1 MARIRVASSSNGQS
15 LHGFLEGEFKMIE
28 KTINILLTISA
39 MILLAFTTVI
49 SPTPLAFLVLLLLL
63 FLIATLNNGNK
74 EDGKSG
80 N

>member
-1 MARIRVASSSNGQS
+1 
-15 LHGFLEGEFKMIE
+15 MIE
-28 KTINILLTISA
+28 KTINILLTIAA

-74 EDGKSG
+74 ENGKSG
-80 N
+80 S

>member
-1 MARIRVASSSNGQS
+1 MARIRVASSPNGQS
-15 LHGFLEGEFKMIE
+15 LHGFLEGGLIMIE

-74 EDGKSG
+74 ENGKSG
-80 N
+80 S

>member
-1 MARIRVASSSNGQS
+1 MARIRVASSPNGQS
-15 LHGFLEGEFKMIE
+15 LHGFLGGKLIMIE

-80 N
+80 S

>member
-1 MARIRVASSSNGQS
+1 MARIRVASSPNGQS
-15 LHGFLEGEFKMIE
+15 LHGFLGGELKMIE

-80 N
+80 S